1 MRAARLADRRFVM
14 SDFQSPLASSALVLF
29 SGGQDSATCLAW
41 ALERYGRVETVGF
54 DYGQRHIVEMTARLK
69 VRDGMAAVLPKLA
82 GRLGPDHVID
92 LTGFGAIGETAMTTD
107 RAIEV
112 DARGLPTT
120 FVPGRNL
127 VFLTVAAALADRRGL
142 AVLVGGM
149 CETDFSG
156 YPDCR
161 RDTIDAMQAALS
173 LGLDKPVPIETPL
186 MTLTKART
194 WALADRI
201 GGAALVDLIVEES
214 HTCYR
219 GERGERHSWGHGCGT
234 CPACE
239 LREAGH
245 TEWVAG

>member
-1 MRAARLADRRFVM
+1 MSAALQNPAK
-14 SDFQSPLASSALVLF
+14 SALVLF

-41 ALERYGRVETVGF
+41 ALARHERVETVGF
-54 DYGQRHIVEMTARLK
+54 DYGQRHAVEMQARLA
-69 VRDGMAAVLPKLA
+69 VRDGMARVLPRLA
-82 GRLGPDHVID
+82 HRLGPDHVVD
-92 LTGFGAIGETAMTTD
+92 LTGYGRIAESALTAD
-107 RAIEV
+107 RAIEM

-142 AVLVGGM
+142 EVLVGGM

-161 RDTIDAMQAALS
+161 RATIDAMAQALS
-173 LGLDKPVPIETPL
+173 LGLDKPVVIETPL
-186 MTLTKART
+186 MALTKADT
-194 WALADRI
+194 WALAHDL
-201 GGAALVDLIVEES
+201 GGQALVELIVEAS

-219 GERGERHSWGHGCGT
+219 GDRGQRQTWGYGCGD

-239 LREAGH
+239 LRAAGH
-245 TEWVAG
+245 AEWVART

>member
-1 MRAARLADRRFVM
+1 M
-14 SDFQSPLASSALVLF
+14 SDTSKNPASSALVLF

-54 DYGQRHIVEMTARLK
+54 DYGQRHSTEMEARLR
-69 VRDGMAAVLPKLA
+69 VRDGMALALPDLA
-82 GRLGPDHVID
+82 GKLGPDHVID
-92 LTGFGAIGETAMTTD
+92 LTGFGAIGETAMTSE

-112 DARGLPTT
+112 DERGLPTT

-142 AVLVGGM
+142 EVLVGGM

-161 RDTIDAMQAALS
+161 RVTIDAMSQALT
-173 LGLDKPVPIETPL
+173 LGLAKPVPIETPL
-186 MTLTKART
+186 MALTKAQT
-194 WALADRI
+194 WELADRI
-201 GGAALVDLIVEES
+201 GGQGLVDLILEES
-214 HTCYR
+214 HTCYLGDR
-219 GERGERHSWGHGCGT
+219 EHRHAWGYGCGT

-239 LREAGH
+239 LREAGYV
-245 TEWVAG
+245 EWADV